1 MGGSSGFLSIALA
14 ESHSN
19 LTKLVVQDYKHT
31 VEEGAARLPSEL
43 SARVQFVPHDFFQ
56 PQPTTGADVY
66 VLRHICHNWS
76 VENCARILRQIVPAL
91 KPNSKILLVEVVVT
105 PSNAEESKVAERYMR
120 YVAFCLL
127 QYILLIHI
135 STDFTGL
142 CIRIGNFK
150 Y

>member
-14 ESHSN
+14 ESHPN

-31 VEEGAARLPSEL
+31 VEEGAARLPAEL

-56 PQPTTGADVY
+56 TQPTPGADVY

-91 KPNSKILLVEVVVT
+91 QPHSKILLVEVVVT

-120 YVAFCLL
+120 
-127 QYILLIHI
+127 
-135 STDFTGL
+135 
-142 CIRIGNFK
+142 
-150 Y
+150 